1 MRIEL
6 LNLNTRIIIFEDA
19 NGFIHIRKMY
29 KNNTFICKGK
39 TYEVR
44 IEELEN
50 EQTKRGTR
58 K

>member
-1 MRIEL
+1 MKIMRIEL
-6 LNLNTRIIIFEDA
+6 LNLNTRIIIFEDD
-19 NGFIHIRKMY
+19 NCFIHIRKMH

-50 EQTKRGTR
+50 E
-58 K
+58 

>member
-1 MRIEL
+1 MKIMRIEL

-50 EQTKRGTR
+50 ETSI
-58 K
+58 